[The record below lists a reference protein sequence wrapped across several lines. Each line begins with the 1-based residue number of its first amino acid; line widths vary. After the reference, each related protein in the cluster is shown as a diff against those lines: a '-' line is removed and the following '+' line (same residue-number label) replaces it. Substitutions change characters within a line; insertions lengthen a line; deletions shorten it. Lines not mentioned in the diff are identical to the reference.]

1 MRKRRFIFPVA
12 LMCALALPGW
22 VRGQFGG
29 GGAGATQGARQYFS
43 NTMVG
48 EALIE
53 VDPETRSIIVI
64 ADEETNAQIQSVIQ
78 NVDRAKPQ
86 VLIKVAF
93 VEVTHRNEFDLGI
106 EGSGTIDQRDASTG
120 VLESIFG
127 LTGETSGGFYRLFE
141 NEYEITLRALAEEG
155 EVEVLSRPSILAR
168 NNQQAIIT
176 IGQEVPFIQNSQV
189 LQNGQLFNTVEYED
203 IGIILRVTPFIT
215 QKRQVEMIVEPEIS
229 STTDETVVISAG
241 VEAPVFSKRS
251 AQTVVV
257 TPHGETVVIGGLM
270 SNEKVKSVRKIPI
283 LGDIPLLGIPFRR
296 TITSDVKTEL
306 LIFLT
311 PYIVP
316 TPEELVELT
325 RLERTQTREME
336 HAFSPEELGRLIP
349 TEEEDASESG
359 SEP

>member
-1 MRKRRFIFPVA
+1 MRNSAFILRIVA
-12 LMCALALPGW
+12 LAALALPGL
-22 VRGQFGG
+22 VHGQFGG
-29 GGAGATQGARQYFS
+29 GGGGATQGARQYFS

-64 ADEETNAQIQSVIQ
+64 ADEDTNAQIQSVIQ

-106 EGSGTIDQRDASTG
+106 EGSGVVDQRNASTG

-127 LTGETSGGFYRLFE
+127 LSGETTGGFYRLFE
-141 NEYEITLRALAEEG
+141 NEYEVTLRALAEEG

-215 QKRQVEMIVEPEIS
+215 QNRQVEMIVEPEIS

-241 VEAPVFSKRS
+241 IEAPVFSKRS

-257 TPHGETVVIGGLM
+257 APHGETVVIGGLM
-270 SNEKVKSVRKIPI
+270 SNEQVKSVRKIPL
-283 LGDIPLLGIPFRR
+283 LGDIPLVGMAFRR
-296 TITSDVKTEL
+296 TVTSDVKTEL

-316 TPEELVELT
+316 TPGELVELT

-336 HAFSPEELGRLIP
+336 NAFSAEELGRLIP
-349 TEEEDASESG
+349 QGPDESTQD
-359 SEP
+359 SNR